1 MNALKSGSLKPS
13 NWSLN
18 PFDQQNVTLYSHQK
32 QKKNFNTYEDLSLEI
47 IWISSEQVCFKLMSK
62 WFLYLE

>member
-32 QKKNFNTYEDLSLEI
+32 QKKKFQHL
-47 IWISSEQVCFKLMSK
+47 W
-62 WFLYLE
+62 